1 MRVGQ
6 RPVLCILVVLALA
19 GCAPASAMA
28 ATNAAAPAAP
38 PNLGL
43 IERLAQHSPATV
55 AATTARGGAVAG
67 HFTFHRFATRA
78 GHLVALG
85 TFRGRVQ
92 DPRLATLT
100 AQAAHPVAIPLN
112 QLGAAAVAPKP
123 LCRVGQIKL
132 NGTLVV
138 ELVGI
143 KLTLRSL
150 QLDIQADAGSLL
162 GSILCALVGPST
174 PAPPAPAPPA
184 PAPPAPPAP

>member
-1 MRVGQ
+1 MSTTSARFGQ
-6 RPVLCILVVLALA
+6 RQILCILVILAVA
-19 GCAPASAMA
+19 GCGMPASAVA
-28 ATNAAAPAAP
+28 ANGVAPAAP

-43 IERLAQHSPATV
+43 IERLAQHTPSTV
-55 AATTARGGAVAG
+55 AATTTRGGAVHG
-67 HFTFHRFATRA
+67 SFTLSHFARRA

-85 TFRGRVQ
+85 TFRGTVH
-92 DPRLATLT
+92 DPRFAALT
-100 AQAAHPVAIPLN
+100 QQVAKPVAIPLN
-112 QLGAAAVAPKP
+112 QLGAAAVAPRP

-162 GSILCALVGPST
+162 GSILCALVRPPGT
-174 PAPPAPAPPA
+174 P
-184 PAPPAPPAP
+184 